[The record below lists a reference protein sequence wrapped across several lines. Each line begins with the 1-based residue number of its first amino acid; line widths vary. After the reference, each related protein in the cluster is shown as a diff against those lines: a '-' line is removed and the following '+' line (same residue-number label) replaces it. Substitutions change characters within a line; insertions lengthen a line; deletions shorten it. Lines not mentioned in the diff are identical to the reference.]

1 MQCTLSVPLSVARTI
16 TFQYLFLHLFPY
28 DRHIAR
34 IMRDPIQPSSSL
46 KDRQP
51 PVFLKRCVFFPW
63 CDDLNSGEVEGNLT
77 LIVSTRK
84 HFKEG
89 ARKTSR
95 KTGFRECARPTWS
108 SSILHQQELTMFLR
122 FSVIKMFAIQWNQ
135 MLRPRLWGASPIEN
149 DGWLCRKLDNESA
162 SHLWGAV
169 IRHLLSLLAGS

>member
-1 MQCTLSVPLSVARTI
+1 MQCTLSVPLAVARTI

-34 IMRDPIQPSSSL
+34 IMRELVERPTTACFPQTM
-46 KDRQP
+46 
-51 PVFLKRCVFFPW
+51 CFPW

-95 KTGFRECARPTWS
+95 KTGFRECTRPTWS

-122 FSVIKMFAIQWNQ
+122 QRCFDSPLSKCLPSSEIRCYVRDCEARLPLRMMDGCVGSWTMNRLLISGEQLSVIF
-135 MLRPRLWGASPIEN
+135 
-149 DGWLCRKLDNESA
+149 C
-162 SHLWGAV
+162 
-169 IRHLLSLLAGS
+169 LS

>member
-34 IMRDPIQPSSSL
+34 IMRELVERPTTACFPQTM
-46 KDRQP
+46 
-51 PVFLKRCVFFPW
+51 CFFPW
-63 CDDLNSGEVEGNLT
+63 CDLNSGEVEGNPT

-95 KTGFRECARPTWS
+95 KTGFRECARPTCS

>member
-34 IMRDPIQPSSSL
+34 IMRELVERPTTACFPQTM
-46 KDRQP
+46 
-51 PVFLKRCVFFPW
+51 CFPW

-95 KTGFRECARPTWS
+95 KTGFRECTRPTWS
-108 SSILHQQELTMFLR
+108 SSILHQQELAMFLR

>member
-34 IMRDPIQPSSSL
+34 IMRELVERPTTACFPQTM
-46 KDRQP
+46 
-51 PVFLKRCVFFPW
+51 CFPW

-95 KTGFRECARPTWS
+95 KTGFRESARPTWS
-108 SSILHQQELTMFLR
+108 SSILHPQELTMFLR

>member
-34 IMRDPIQPSSSL
+34 IMRELVERPTTACFPQTM
-46 KDRQP
+46 
-51 PVFLKRCVFFPW
+51 CFPW

-89 ARKTSR
+89 ARKNSR